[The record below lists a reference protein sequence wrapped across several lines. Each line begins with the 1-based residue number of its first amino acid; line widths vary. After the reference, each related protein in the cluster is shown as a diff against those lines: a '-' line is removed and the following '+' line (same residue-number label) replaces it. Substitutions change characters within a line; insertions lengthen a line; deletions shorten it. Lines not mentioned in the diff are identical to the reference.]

1 MYISNYGNIRHSGFD
16 ISLKIDISH
25 DRYLLS
31 YGYDRTSWCG
41 RSIRGDDFFARG
53 AESNSKLFHIKC
65 PHRSFGADIYIFDHL
80 VLKSLCDRVSLAA
93 LECYMGN
100 ISADYDLHGNDFIRM
115 EVQRLDV
122 LCISG

>member
-1 MYISNYGNIRHSGFD
+1 MDTTAPVGAVV
-16 ISLKIDISH
+16 
-25 DRYLLS
+25 LLEEM
-31 YGYDRTSWCG
+31 
-41 RSIRGDDFFARG
+41 IFLRGVRNQIQNCFT
-53 AESNSKLFHIKC
+53 NIKC